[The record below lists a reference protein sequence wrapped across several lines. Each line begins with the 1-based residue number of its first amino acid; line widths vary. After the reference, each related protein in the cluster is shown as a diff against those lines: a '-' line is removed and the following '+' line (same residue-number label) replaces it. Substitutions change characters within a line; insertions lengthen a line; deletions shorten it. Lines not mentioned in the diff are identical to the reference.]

1 MRTLGQNGRVKR
13 GVSFCLLGQKASSFH
28 SIISSTRARF
38 TDMSSDDANN
48 KLESDSNYCPT
59 TSDNEDKNVS
69 SRNLIEESN
78 ISPQIEHQIML
89 EPHPEDVSSYDIETM
104 RRMIFDMMQNL
115 HTITD
120 SNTNTANSVEDTYK
134 SQAQPLSNK
143 LLVPVSKRR
152 SSSIPLFVEVNNNS
166 MTNEGD
172 DDDDVS
178 SSIPLFIDC
187 SNEYLSMMDEC
198 NDDDD
203 VLSAGHLSVVHADAG
218 YEVTPVELQ
227 QMVNH
232 ILSSSPDQFV
242 NHCLQEECRQHHRE
256 AKSLEVCTSF
266 SMTPNNDKAMMQSRR
281 QVSDQMTMH
290 HRNSYT
296 TSPRS
301 NLCLPCS
308 DPNSVAFF
316 QEIEPLP
323 FRR

>member
-1 MRTLGQNGRVKR
+1 
-13 GVSFCLLGQKASSFH
+13 
-28 SIISSTRARF
+28 
-38 TDMSSDDANN
+38 MSSYDANN
-48 KLESDSNYCPT
+48 KPDSNYCPT

-69 SRNLIEESN
+69 SRHLIEESN
-78 ISPQIEHQIML
+78 ISPQIEHQKML

-166 MTNEGD
+166 MTDEVD

-178 SSIPLFIDC
+178 SSIPLFVEC
-187 SNEYLSMMDEC
+187 SNEYLSMLDEC

-218 YEVTPVELQ
+218 YEVTSVELQ

-232 ILSSSPDQFV
+232 IRSSSQDQFV
-242 NHCLQEECRQHHRE
+242 NHCLQERRQHNRE
-256 AKSLEVCTSF
+256 VKSLEVHTSF
-266 SMTPNNDKAMMQSRR
+266 SMTLNDDEAMMQSIRR
-281 QVSDQMTMH
+281 VSDQITMH
-290 HRNSYT
+290 HCNSYT
-296 TSPRS
+296 TNPRS
-301 NLCLPCS
+301 SLCLPCS
-308 DPNSVAFF
+308 DPNSVAFL

>member
-1 MRTLGQNGRVKR
+1 
-13 GVSFCLLGQKASSFH
+13 
-28 SIISSTRARF
+28 
-38 TDMSSDDANN
+38 MSSDDANN
-48 KLESDSNYCPT
+48 KLEWDSNYCPT

-69 SRNLIEESN
+69 SRHLIEESN
-78 ISPQIEHQIML
+78 ISPQIEHEML
-89 EPHPEDVSSYDIETM
+89 EPHSEDVSSYDIETM

-115 HTITD
+115 DTITD

-166 MTNEGD
+166 MTDEGD

-178 SSIPLFIDC
+178 SSIPLFVDC

-232 ILSSSPDQFV
+232 IRSSSPDQFV
-242 NHCLQEECRQHHRE
+242 NHCLVSVS
-256 AKSLEVCTSF
+256 AT
-266 SMTPNNDKAMMQSRR
+266 AMKITRWR
-281 QVSDQMTMH
+281 VW
-290 HRNSYT
+290 RWIINKK
-296 TSPRS
+296 
-301 NLCLPCS
+301 
-308 DPNSVAFF
+308 
-316 QEIEPLP
+316 
-323 FRR
+323 

>member
-1 MRTLGQNGRVKR
+1 MSIPKSYPNHKESTAQHFNSGGDHK
-13 GVSFCLLGQKASSFH
+13 LLA
-28 SIISSTRARF
+28 
-38 TDMSSDDANN
+38 
-48 KLESDSNYCPT
+48 LP
-59 TSDNEDKNVS
+59 VS
-69 SRNLIEESN
+69 SRLS
-78 ISPQIEHQIML
+78 
-89 EPHPEDVSSYDIETM
+89 M
-104 RRMIFDMMQNL
+104 R
-115 HTITD
+115 
-120 SNTNTANSVEDTYK
+120 
-134 SQAQPLSNK
+134 
-143 LLVPVSKRR
+143 
-152 SSSIPLFVEVNNNS
+152 SIPLFVE
-166 MTNEGD
+166 
-172 DDDDVS
+172 
-178 SSIPLFIDC
+178 C

-323 FRR
+323 FRH